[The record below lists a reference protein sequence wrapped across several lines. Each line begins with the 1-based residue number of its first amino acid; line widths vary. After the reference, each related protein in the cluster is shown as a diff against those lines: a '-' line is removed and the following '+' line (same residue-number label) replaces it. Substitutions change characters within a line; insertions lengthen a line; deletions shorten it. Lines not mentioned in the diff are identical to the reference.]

1 MTLVRNLPLFILA
14 AAVTPHAFS
23 QEKKVERRDL
33 PPAVEKALTSVASG
47 AEIRGFAT
55 EKENGQIFYEVQL
68 STHGRKKDV
77 LMDATGQV
85 VEVEEEITL
94 DALAPAVRDGLQAR
108 AGKGKLIKV
117 ESITKHDKLVAY
129 EAQVLTG
136 SRKSEVQIG
145 PDGKALNHEE

>member
-1 MTLVRNLPLFILA
+1 MTLVRTLSFFILA

-33 PPAVEKALTSVASG
+33 PPAVEKALASVASG
-47 AEIRGFAT
+47 AEIRGFDK
-55 EKENGQIFYEVQL
+55 EKENGQTFYEVQL
-68 STHGRKKDV
+68 STQGHKKDV
-77 LMDATGQV
+77 LMNMNGGV
-85 VEVEEEITL
+85 VEVEEEVAF
-94 DALAPAVRDGLQAR
+94 DKLAPAIREGLQKK

-145 PDGKALNHEE
+145 PDGKPLNHEE